1 MPRTKNKQKKFHVKK
16 GDVVKVITGAD
27 KDKSGK
33 ILHVITDKE
42 RVIVEGVNM
51 KTKHQKPSQQYPQG
65 GRIEQEMPIHI
76 SNVMPIDPVS
86 GNPTRIGRKRLEESG
101 KSRWVRYAKDS
112 GEVLDK

>member
-16 GDVVKVITGAD
+16 GDIVEVITGVD
-27 KDKSGK
+27 SGKQGK
-33 ILHVITDKE
+33 ILQVITRKE

-51 KTKHQKPSQQYPQG
+51 KTKHHKPSQQYPQG
-65 GRIEQEMPIHI
+65 GRIQQEMPVHI

-86 GNPTRIGRKRLEESG
+86 GKPTRIGRKKLEESG
-101 KSRWVRYAKDS
+101 KSRWVRYSKDS